1 MQSSWWQT
9 VKQLVLTE
17 CLWAPWA
24 LATTAGLG
32 LLIGWNRT
40 LRFQICALLVAL
52 LLCKMGYGK
61 NFWLMLLGPS
71 VPVLLLLAIGVPQLV
86 YWHDDTHGADKE
98 RFSREG
104 LTSAEEIT
112 CDQAAEK
119 APLTI
124 TA

>member
-1 MQSSWWQT
+1 M
-9 VKQLVLTE
+9 VTE

-61 NFWLMLLGPS
+61 NFWLMLLGNRRPTVS
-71 VPVLLLLAIGVPQLV
+71 LLA
-86 YWHDDTHGADKE
+86 
-98 RFSREG
+98 R
-104 LTSAEEIT
+104 
-112 CDQAAEK
+112 
-119 APLTI
+119 
-124 TA
+124 